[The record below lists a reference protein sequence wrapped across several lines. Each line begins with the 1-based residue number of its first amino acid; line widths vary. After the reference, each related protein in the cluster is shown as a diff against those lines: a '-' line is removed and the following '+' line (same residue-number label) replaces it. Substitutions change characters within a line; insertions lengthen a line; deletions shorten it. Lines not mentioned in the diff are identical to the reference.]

1 MTVRLLGET
10 FSRNSQKRSGRVFA
24 TVSQNTTT
32 REIQV
37 VNKRLVINSA
47 PEADPLPNLVVDH
60 GKNNDGVG
68 QWVAQEKH
76 RYLST
81 YIDAAR
87 AAAKSRFFSEWVFI
101 DPFCGPGRMRQ
112 RNETITRPGGSVVA
126 WRQSQASG
134 TPFGKVFIGDID
146 PQRSAACEA
155 RLRALGAPV
164 QRFDGPASE
173 TVLEMVKL
181 VPARALCLV
190 YIDPYNLA
198 LLSYPMIE
206 ALARL
211 PKVDFVVHFSTMD
224 LIRNVAAELDPDR
237 ARFDEV
243 SPGWRERMSGVAN
256 QSLAVAFFDDWHKK
270 VKALNFEFSK
280 AMPLIMN
287 DDQREIYRLV
297 FFARNDLP
305 IRLWADV
312 ARDPNRG
319 LFD

>member
-1 MTVRLLGET
+1 M
-10 FSRNSQKRSGRVFA
+10 
-24 TVSQNTTT
+24 
-32 REIQV
+32 
-37 VNKRLVINSA
+37 NKRLVINA
-47 PEADPLPNLVVDH
+47 ATEADPLPNLDVDR
-60 GKNNDGVG
+60 GKNGDGVG
-68 QWVAQEKH
+68 SWVAQEKH

-87 AAAKSRFFSEWVFI
+87 AAAKSKKFSEWVFI

-126 WRQSQASG
+126 WRQSQVSG

-146 PQRSAACEA
+146 PVRSRACEA
-155 RLRALGAPV
+155 RLNALGAPV
-164 QRFDGPASE
+164 KRFDGPAAE
-173 TVLEMVKL
+173 TVLEMVKA

-190 YIDPYNLA
+190 YIDPYNLE

-206 ALARL
+206 ALAKL

-243 SPGWRERMSGVAN
+243 SPGWRERLSDVAN
-256 QSLAVAFFDDWHKK
+256 QSLAVAFFNDWYKK
-270 VKALNFEFSK
+270 VKALNFEFSET
-280 AMPLIMN
+280 MPLITN
-287 DDQREIYRLV
+287 DDQREIYKLV
-297 FFARNDLP
+297 FFARHDLP
-305 IRLWADV
+305 MKLWADV
-312 ARDPNRG
+312 ARDPNRS

>member
-1 MTVRLLGET
+1 M
-10 FSRNSQKRSGRVFA
+10 K
-24 TVSQNTTT
+24 
-32 REIQV
+32 
-37 VNKRLVINSA
+37 KPLVISSA
-47 PEADPLPNLVVDH
+47 PEPDPLPHLVVDQ

-76 RYLST
+76 LYLSK

-87 AAAKSRFFSEWVFI
+87 AAAKSKHFSEWVFI

-112 RNETITRPGGSVVA
+112 RKEIITRPGGSVVA
-126 WRQSQASG
+126 WRQSQVSG

-146 PQRSAACEA
+146 PQKSKACEE
-155 RLRALGAPV
+155 RLLALGAPV
-164 QRFDGPASE
+164 RRFDGPAAE
-173 TVLEMVKL
+173 TVTEMVKA
-181 VPARALCLV
+181 VPAGALCLV
-190 YIDPYNLA
+190 YIDPYNLE

-243 SPGWRERMSGVAN
+243 SPGWRVRMGGIAN
-256 QSLAVAFFDDWHKK
+256 QSLAVAFFNDWEQK

-280 AMPLIMN
+280 AMPLITN

-305 IRLWADV
+305 IRLWGDV
-312 ARDPNRG
+312 ARDPNRS

>member
-1 MTVRLLGET
+1 
-10 FSRNSQKRSGRVFA
+10 
-24 TVSQNTTT
+24 
-32 REIQV
+32 
-37 VNKRLVINSA
+37 VNKRLVISAA
-47 PEADPLPNLVVDH
+47 PEADPLPNLHVDQ
-60 GKNNDGVG
+60 GKNGDGVG

-76 RYLST
+76 RVLST

-87 AAAKSRFFSEWVFI
+87 AAAKSKYFSEWVFI

-146 PQRSAACEA
+146 PTKRKACEA

-164 QRFDGPASE
+164 RSFDGPAEAS
-173 TVLEMVKL
+173 VLEMVNA
-181 VPARALCLV
+181 VPRGALCLV
-190 YIDPYNLA
+190 YLDPYNLA
-198 LLSYPMIE
+198 LLSYAMIE
-206 ALARL
+206 ALAKL

-224 LIRNVAAELDPDR
+224 LIRNVAAELDPER

-243 SPGWRERMSGVAN
+243 SPGWRQRLGGVAN
-256 QSLAVAFFDDWHKK
+256 QSLAVAFFDDWYKK
-270 VKALNFEFSK
+270 VKTLNFEFSK
-280 AMPLIMN
+280 AMPLITN

-297 FFARNDLP
+297 FFARKQLP
-305 IRLWADV
+305 IDLWADV
-312 ARDPNRG
+312 ARDPNFG